1 MTFDLDNWLLGSS
14 CHVLDVPESSHGHN
28 IKKLLP
34 KLSVRPRVKH
44 GRGQSIMF
52 GGGLSPGHG
61 ERGSASL

>member
-52 GGGLSPGHG
+52 GGG
-61 ERGSASL
+61 A